1 MPGTGISI
9 GRGTMPRDLLGYDPD
24 RDRAVY
30 SGIDDKGQ
38 TRQMFESRMWLGL
51 AQFEGGP
58 QQFHRRSTLMRRA
71 ALAVRVGQKAHAR
84 CDTGLCIAPAC
95 CLAEP

>member
-51 AQFEGGP
+51 AQFEGGAH
-58 QQFHRRSTLMRRA
+58 QFYRRSTLMLQGCTCCSRRA
-71 ALAVRVGQKAHAR
+71 KGPRALRYWALYRASMLSR
-84 CDTGLCIAPAC
+84 
-95 CLAEP
+95 